1 MYKTNKTSNWRLK
14 ASKYIICMN
23 EKVIMKTIK
32 KIPMTIKRELG
43 EQDKKSKEG
52 QYYYILLYAYVEI
65 WK

>member
-1 MYKTNKTSNWRLK
+1 
-14 ASKYIICMN
+14 
-23 EKVIMKTIK
+23 
-32 KIPMTIKRELG
+32 LG

>member
-1 MYKTNKTSNWRLK
+1 
-14 ASKYIICMN
+14 MN

-65 WK
+65 